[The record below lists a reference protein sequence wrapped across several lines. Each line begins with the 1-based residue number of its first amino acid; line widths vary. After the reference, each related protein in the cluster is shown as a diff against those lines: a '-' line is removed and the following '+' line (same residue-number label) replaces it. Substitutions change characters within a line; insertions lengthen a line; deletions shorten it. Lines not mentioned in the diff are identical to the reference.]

1 MDVMMQNPTMDKR
14 KAMPIQ
20 ELFEQFKIQK
30 KEGQMY
36 VVCIVDGMLENENE
50 DEEEE
55 EEEDEDFSFPQ
66 VFIEV

>member
-1 MDVMMQNPTMDKR
+1 MGVMMQNPTMDKR

-20 ELFEQFKIQK
+20 ELFAQFKIQK

-50 DEEEE
+50 DDEEEE
-55 EEEDEDFSFPQ
+55 DDEDFSFPQ

>member
-1 MDVMMQNPTMDKR
+1 
-14 KAMPIQ
+14 MPIQ
-20 ELFEQFKIQK
+20 ELLAQFKIQK

-50 DEEEE
+50 DDEEEE
-55 EEEDEDFSFPQ
+55 EDDEDFSFPQ